1 MHTITVDDESLSV
14 RAMQRMLNQTD
25 PEGVHNGVYK
35 VSEFFDY
42 VRKHDDIDIA
52 FIDI

>member
-14 RAMQRMLNQTD
+14 RAMQRSLMKTD
-25 PEGVHNGVYK
+25 PHGVHSGVYK

-42 VRKHDDIDIA
+42 V
-52 FIDI
+52 